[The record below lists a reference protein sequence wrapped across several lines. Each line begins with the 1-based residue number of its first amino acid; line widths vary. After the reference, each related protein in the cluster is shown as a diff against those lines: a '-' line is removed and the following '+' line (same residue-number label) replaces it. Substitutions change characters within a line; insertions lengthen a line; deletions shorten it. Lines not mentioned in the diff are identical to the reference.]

1 MSRVRHVVL
10 YTSADD
16 VGTRAAP
23 VMEAHREHYR
33 RYAREGLL
41 LGIGTFGDPQTEGAM
56 CVLVSREAAE
66 EFARTDPF
74 VVAGVVRSYRVLE
87 WTDVLAGD

>member
-16 VGTRAAP
+16 VATRAVP
-23 VMEAHREHYR
+23 VMAAHTEHYR
-33 RYAREGLL
+33 RFAAAGLL
-41 LGIGTFGDPQTEGAM
+41 LGVGTFGDPQAEGAM

-74 VVAGVVRSYRVLE
+74 VVQGVVRSYRILE
-87 WTDVLAGD
+87 WTDVLAD

>member
-1 MSRVRHVVL
+1 MSLVRYVVL

-16 VGTRAAP
+16 VLTRAAP
-23 VMEAHREHYR
+23 VMAAHTEHYR
-33 RYAREGLL
+33 RYARAGLL
-41 LGIGTFGDPQTEGAM
+41 IGIGTFGDPQAEGAM

-74 VVAGVVRSYRVLE
+74 VVAGVVRSYRVLA
-87 WTDVLAGD
+87 WTDVLASD